1 VDLFVRLEGRRDLA
15 RQIYR
20 QIRAAILEGRLGR
33 GDRLPPTRELA
44 RQLEVSRNTAG
55 LAYEWLTSEGLLSGR
70 AGAGSFV
77 ERPAAPRARKSAT
90 VASRATLR
98 PRPVWNAIS
107 GPPPIGTAPDFDFG
121 VGAPDAHLF
130 PFDTWRRLVAREI
143 RAKVLTSAYGDPAGH
158 PKLRAA
164 VARHIGVSR
173 GVRAGPE
180 DVIVTNGAQQA
191 FDLIGRVLIEPG
203 ARVAVED
210 PGYPPPRL
218 LFESLGA
225 KVACVG
231 CDAEGLDVASLPD
244 DARLVYVTPS
254 HQFPLGMP
262 MSHARRT
269 ALLGWAERRNAVVI
283 EDDYDSE
290 FRFGGRPLETLH
302 AIDRTG
308 RVIYVGSFSKVMLP
322 ALRLGFLVAP
332 ASLQRALKAASY
344 VAGWHCQW
352 PAQAALANF
361 LDGGLLARHIRKMRR
376 EYAARH
382 DRILSELAGDSAAW
396 LEPVPSAAGMHLCA
410 RLRSP
415 SVSLERDVAGRAH
428 ASGLGLDR
436 LSSYCTGEPQ
446 AGLVL
451 GYGAIATAR
460 VDVGLR
466 RLRTCFVGA
475 TRAGAG

>member
-1 VDLFVRLEGRRDLA
+1 MRLEGRRDLA
-15 RQIYR
+15 RQIHR
-20 QIRAAILEGRLGR
+20 QLRAAILEGRLGK

-44 RQLEVSRNTAG
+44 PRLAVSRNTVG
-55 LAYEWLTSEGLLSGR
+55 MAYEWLTSEGLLSGR

-77 ERPAAPRARKSAT
+77 EGD
-90 VASRATLR
+90 VTLR
-98 PRPVWNAIS
+98 RGASAASGAALRRRAVWKAIS
-107 GPPPIGTAPDFDFG
+107 GPRERGPSPAYDFG
-121 VGAPDAHLF
+121 VGAPDARLF
-130 PFDTWRRLVAREI
+130 PFETWRRLVAREI
-143 RAKVLTSAYGDPAGH
+143 RPSMLTGAYGDPAGH
-158 PKLRAA
+158 PRLRAA
-164 VARHIGVSR
+164 VARHVGIAR

-180 DVIVTNGAQQA
+180 DVLVTHGAQQA

-203 ARVAVED
+203 ARVALED

-225 KVACVG
+225 KVVRVRV
-231 CDAEGLDVASLPD
+231 DAEGLDVGALPD

-262 MSHARRT
+262 MSHARRV
-269 ALLGWAERRNAVVI
+269 ALLAWAERRNAVVI

-290 FRFGGRPLETLH
+290 FRFGGRPLETLQ

-322 ALRLGFLVAP
+322 ALRLGFLIAP
-332 ASLQRALKAASY
+332 DSLQKALKAASY
-344 VAGWHCQW
+344 VSSWHCQW

-361 LDGGLLARHIRKMRR
+361 LDEGLLARHVRKMRR

-382 DRILSELAGDSAAW
+382 DRILSSLAGEFAEW
-396 LEPVPSAAGMHLCA
+396 LEPIPSATGMHLCA
-410 RLRSP
+410 RLRSS
-415 SVSLERDVAGRAH
+415 SVRLERDVSERGRA
-428 ASGLGLDR
+428 AGLAFDR
-436 LSSYCTGEPQ
+436 LSGYGTKEPAQ

-460 VDVGLR
+460 LDEGLR
-466 RLRTCFVGA
+466 LLRACFVGA
-475 TRAGAG
+475 TRA

>member
-1 VDLFVRLEGRRDLA
+1 M
-15 RQIYR
+15 
-20 QIRAAILEGRLGR
+20 
-33 GDRLPPTRELA
+33 
-44 RQLEVSRNTAG
+44 
-55 LAYEWLTSEGLLSGR
+55 
-70 AGAGSFV
+70 
-77 ERPAAPRARKSAT
+77 
-90 VASRATLR
+90 
-98 PRPVWNAIS
+98 
-107 GPPPIGTAPDFDFG
+107 
-121 VGAPDAHLF
+121 
-130 PFDTWRRLVAREI
+130 
-143 RAKVLTSAYGDPAGH
+143 
-158 PKLRAA
+158 
-164 VARHIGVSR
+164 
-173 GVRAGPE
+173 
-180 DVIVTNGAQQA
+180 
-191 FDLIGRVLIEPG
+191 LIEPG